1 MKSKSIIQ
9 ILALILI
16 IVSIYLVGTK
26 IFFFDDPYLSDIEIE
41 NTNNLSK
48 NPTSFG
54 SEEVT
59 ELSLI
64 ENLQYKSIDS
74 MGNEYIINCE
84 SAVSNIDDENI
95 LNLKKVNAIV
105 YIKNRAPI
113 FIDSDFAIYN
123 KNSFNTNF
131 YGNVKVI
138 NDITKILSE
147 NLDLI
152 YEDNLVNLYN
162 IKEVFYDKTKLI
174 ADNVKFN
181 LLTKDININMNDKNK
196 KIGIYLN

>member
-9 ILALILI
+9 ILTLILI
-16 IVSIYLVGTK
+16 IVSLYLVGTK
-26 IFFFDDPYLSDIEIE
+26 LFFNDPYLSDIEIE

-48 NPTSFG
+48 KPTSFD

-95 LNLKKVNAIV
+95 LNLKKVSAIV
-105 YIKNRAPI
+105 YIKNKAPI

>member
-9 ILALILI
+9 ILTLILI
-16 IVSIYLVGTK
+16 IVSLYLVGTK
-26 IFFFDDPYLSDIEIE
+26 LFFNDPYLSDIEIE

-48 NPTSFG
+48 KPTSFD

-95 LNLKKVNAIV
+95 LNLKKVSAIV
-105 YIKNRAPI
+105 YIKNKAPI

-138 NDITKILSE
+138 NDLTKILSE

>member
-1 MKSKSIIQ
+1 MNSKSIIQ

-16 IVSIYLVGTK
+16 IVSIYIVGTK
-26 IFFFDDPYLSDIEIE
+26 LFFEDPYLSDIKIE
-41 NTNNLSK
+41 NTKNLSEK
-48 NPTSFG
+48 PTNID
-54 SEEVT
+54 SEKVT

-84 SAVSNIDDENI
+84 SAVSNIEDENI

>member
-9 ILALILI
+9 ILTLILI
-16 IVSIYLVGTK
+16 IVSLYLVGTK
-26 IFFFDDPYLSDIEIE
+26 LFFNDPYLSDIEIE

-48 NPTSFG
+48 KPTSFD

-74 MGNEYIINCE
+74 LGNEYIINCE

-95 LNLKKVNAIV
+95 LNLKKVSAIV
-105 YIKNRAPI
+105 YIKNKAPI

>member
-1 MKSKSIIQ
+1 MNNKSLIQ

-26 IFFFDDPYLSDIEIE
+26 LFINDSYLADNKIE
-41 NTNNLSK
+41 NIE
-48 NPTSFG
+48 NP
-54 SEEVT
+54 SESSTASDNDVT

-64 ENLQYKSIDS
+64 ESLQYKSIDS
-74 MGNEYIINCE
+74 LGNEYIINCE
-84 SAVSNIDDENI
+84 SAISSIDDEDV
-95 LNLKKVNAIV
+95 LNLKKVSAVV
-105 YIKNRAPI
+105 YIKNKSPI

-174 ADNVKFN
+174 ADNVKFD
-181 LLTKDININMNDKNK
+181 LLTKDISINMNDKNK

>member
-1 MKSKSIIQ
+1 MNNKSLIQ

-16 IVSIYLVGTK
+16 IVSIYFVGTK
-26 IFFFDDPYLSDIEIE
+26 LFLKEPYLADNKIE
-41 NTNNLSK
+41 NIEFSTERPADLDN
-48 NPTSFG
+48 
-54 SEEVT
+54 EVT
-59 ELSLI
+59 ELNLI
-64 ENLQYKSIDS
+64 ESLQYKSIDS
-74 MGNEYIINCE
+74 LGNEYVINCE
-84 SAVSNIDDENI
+84 SALSSIDDENV
-95 LNLKKVNAIV
+95 LNLKKVSAVI
-105 YIKNRAPI
+105 YIKNKPPI

-138 NDITKILSE
+138 NNITKILSG

-162 IKEVFYDKTKLI
+162 IKEIFYDKTKLI
-174 ADNVKFN
+174 ADNVKFD

>member
-1 MKSKSIIQ
+1 MNSKSLIQ
-9 ILALILI
+9 IFALILI
-16 IVSIYLVGTK
+16 IVLSYLVGTK
-26 IFFFDDPYLSDIEIE
+26 LFLKEPYLADIEIE
-41 NTNNLSK
+41 NNKVISEKTTNIDSQK
-48 NPTSFG
+48 A
-54 SEEVT
+54 T
-59 ELSLI
+59 ELNLI

-74 MGNEYIINCE
+74 LGNEYIINCE
-84 SAVSNIDDENI
+84 SAVSNIDDEYV
-95 LNLKKVNAIV
+95 LNLKKVNAVV
-105 YIKNRAPI
+105 YIKNKEPI

-138 NDITKILSE
+138 NDLTKILSE

-181 LLTKDININMNDKNK
+181 LLTKDININMNDKDK

>member
-9 ILALILI
+9 ILTLILI
-16 IVSIYLVGTK
+16 IVSLYLVGTK
-26 IFFFDDPYLSDIEIE
+26 LFFNDPYLSDIEIE

-95 LNLKKVNAIV
+95 LNLKKVSAIV
-105 YIKNRAPI
+105 YIKNKAPI

-138 NDITKILSE
+138 NDLTKILSE

>member
-1 MKSKSIIQ
+1 MNSKSIIQ

-26 IFFFDDPYLSDIEIE
+26 LFFEDPYLSDIKIE
-41 NTNNLSK
+41 NAKNLSEK
-48 NPTSFG
+48 PTNID
-54 SEEVT
+54 SEKVT

-84 SAVSNIDDENI
+84 SAVSNIEDENI

>member
-1 MKSKSIIQ
+1 MNNKSLIQ

-26 IFFFDDPYLSDIEIE
+26 LFIDDPYLADDKIE
-41 NTNNLSK
+41 NIE
-48 NPTSFG
+48 NP
-54 SEEVT
+54 SESLTASDSDVT

-64 ENLQYKSIDS
+64 ESLQYKSIDS
-74 MGNEYIINCE
+74 LGNEYIINCE
-84 SAVSNIDDENI
+84 SAISSTDDENV
-95 LNLKKVNAIV
+95 LNLKKVSAVV
-105 YIKNRAPI
+105 YIKNKSPI

-174 ADNVKFN
+174 ADNVKFD
-181 LLTKDININMNDKNK
+181 LLTKDISINMNDKNK

>member
-1 MKSKSIIQ
+1 MNGKSLIQ

-16 IVSIYLVGTK
+16 IISIYFVGTK
-26 IFFFDDPYLSDIEIE
+26 LFIKEQYLADNEIE
-41 NTNNLSK
+41 N
-48 NPTSFG
+48 
-54 SEEVT
+54 SENHSEKTTITVTEKAT

-64 ENLQYKSIDS
+64 ENLQYKSIDTL
-74 MGNEYIINCE
+74 GNEYIINCE
-84 SAVSNIDDENI
+84 SAVSNIDDENV

-105 YIKNRAPI
+105 YITNKAPI
-113 FIDSDFAIYN
+113 FIYSDFAIYN
-123 KNSFNTNF
+123 KDTFNTNF

-138 NDITKILSE
+138 NDMTKILSE

-174 ADNVKFN
+174 ADNIKFD
-181 LLTKDININMNDKNK
+181 LLTKDVNINMNDKNK

>member
-9 ILALILI
+9 ILTLILI
-16 IVSIYLVGTK
+16 IVSLYLVGTK
-26 IFFFDDPYLSDIEIE
+26 LFFNDPYLSDIEIE

-48 NPTSFG
+48 KPTSFD

-105 YIKNRAPI
+105 YIKNKAPI

-162 IKEVFYDKTKLI
+162 IKEIFYDKTKLI

>member
-1 MKSKSIIQ
+1 MNNKSLIQ

-16 IVSIYLVGTK
+16 IVSIYFVGTK
-26 IFFFDDPYLSDIEIE
+26 LFLKEPYLADNKIE
-41 NTNNLSK
+41 NIEFSTERPADLDN
-48 NPTSFG
+48 
-54 SEEVT
+54 EVT
-59 ELSLI
+59 ELNLI
-64 ENLQYKSIDS
+64 ESLQYKSIDS
-74 MGNEYIINCE
+74 LGNEYVINCE
-84 SAVSNIDDENI
+84 SALSSIDDENV
-95 LNLKKVNAIV
+95 LNLKKVSAVI
-105 YIKNRAPI
+105 YIKNKPPI

-138 NDITKILSE
+138 NNITKILSE

-162 IKEVFYDKTKLI
+162 IKEIFYDKTKLI
-174 ADNVKFN
+174 ADNVKFD

>member
-1 MKSKSIIQ
+1 MNSKSIIQ

-16 IVSIYLVGTK
+16 IVSIYIVGTK
-26 IFFFDDPYLSDIEIE
+26 LFFEDPYLSEIKIE
-41 NTNNLSK
+41 NTKNLSEK
-48 NPTSFG
+48 PTNID
-54 SEEVT
+54 SEKVT

-84 SAVSNIDDENI
+84 SAVSNIEDENI

-113 FIDSDFAIYN
+113 FIDSDFAIYD

>member
-1 MKSKSIIQ
+1 MNNKSLIQ

-16 IVSIYLVGTK
+16 IVSIYFVGTK
-26 IFFFDDPYLSDIEIE
+26 LFLKEPYLADNKIE
-41 NTNNLSK
+41 NIEFSTERPADLDN
-48 NPTSFG
+48 
-54 SEEVT
+54 EVT

-64 ENLQYKSIDS
+64 ESLQYKSIDS
-74 MGNEYIINCE
+74 LGNEYVINCE
-84 SAVSNIDDENI
+84 SALSSIDDENV
-95 LNLKKVNAIV
+95 LNLKKVSAVI
-105 YIKNRAPI
+105 YIKNKPPI

-138 NDITKILSE
+138 NNITKILSE

-162 IKEVFYDKTKLI
+162 IKEIFYDKTKLI
-174 ADNVKFN
+174 ADNVKFD

>member
-1 MKSKSIIQ
+1 MNSKSIIQ

-26 IFFFDDPYLSDIEIE
+26 LFFEDPYLSDIKIE
-41 NTNNLSK
+41 NTKNLSEK
-48 NPTSFG
+48 PTNID
-54 SEEVT
+54 SEKVT

-84 SAVSNIDDENI
+84 SAVSNIEDENI

-113 FIDSDFAIYN
+113 FIDSDFAIYD

>member
-1 MKSKSIIQ
+1 MNSKSIIQ

-26 IFFFDDPYLSDIEIE
+26 LFFEDPYLSDIKIE
-41 NTNNLSK
+41 NTKNLSEK
-48 NPTSFG
+48 PTNID
-54 SEEVT
+54 SEKVT

-95 LNLKKVNAIV
+95 LNLKKVSAIV
-105 YIKNRAPI
+105 YIKNKAPI

>member
-1 MKSKSIIQ
+1 MNSKSIIQ

-16 IVSIYLVGTK
+16 IVSIYIVGTK
-26 IFFFDDPYLSDIEIE
+26 LFFEDPYLSEIKIE
-41 NTNNLSK
+41 NTKNLSEK
-48 NPTSFG
+48 PTNID
-54 SEEVT
+54 SEKVT

-84 SAVSNIDDENI
+84 SAVSNIEDENI

-105 YIKNRAPI
+105 YIKNKAPI

>member
-1 MKSKSIIQ
+1 MNSKSIIQ

-26 IFFFDDPYLSDIEIE
+26 LFFEDPYLSDIKIE
-41 NTNNLSK
+41 NTKNLSEK
-48 NPTSFG
+48 PTNID
-54 SEEVT
+54 SEKVT

-84 SAVSNIDDENI
+84 SAVSNIEDENI

>member
-9 ILALILI
+9 ILTLILI
-16 IVSIYLVGTK
+16 IVSLYLVGTK
-26 IFFFDDPYLSDIEIE
+26 LFFNDPYLSDIEIE

-105 YIKNRAPI
+105 YIKNKAPI

-162 IKEVFYDKTKLI
+162 IKEIFYDKTKLI

>member
-1 MKSKSIIQ
+1 MNSKSIIQ

-26 IFFFDDPYLSDIEIE
+26 LFFEDPYLSDIKIE
-41 NTNNLSK
+41 NTKNLSEK
-48 NPTSFG
+48 PTNID
-54 SEEVT
+54 SEKVT

-84 SAVSNIDDENI
+84 SAVSNIEDENI

-105 YIKNRAPI
+105 YIKNKAPI

>member
-1 MKSKSIIQ
+1 MNNKSLIQ

-16 IVSIYLVGTK
+16 IVSIYFVGTK
-26 IFFFDDPYLSDIEIE
+26 LFLKEPYLADNKIE
-41 NTNNLSK
+41 NIEY
-48 NPTSFG
+48 PT
-54 SEEVT
+54 ERPADLDNEVT

-64 ENLQYKSIDS
+64 ESLQYKSIDS
-74 MGNEYIINCE
+74 LGNEYVINCE
-84 SAVSNIDDENI
+84 SALSSFDDENV
-95 LNLKKVNAIV
+95 LNLKKVSAVI
-105 YIKNRAPI
+105 YIKNKPPI

-138 NDITKILSE
+138 NNITKILSG

-162 IKEVFYDKTKLI
+162 IKEIFYDKTKLI
-174 ADNVKFN
+174 ADNVKFD